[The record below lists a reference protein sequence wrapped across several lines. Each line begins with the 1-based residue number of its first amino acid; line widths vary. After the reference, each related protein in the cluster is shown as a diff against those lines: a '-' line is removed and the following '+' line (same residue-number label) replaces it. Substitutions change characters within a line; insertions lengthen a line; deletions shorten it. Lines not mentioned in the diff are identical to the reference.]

1 MSDVTTAQKDKLM
14 ADLQVVLA
22 DAEALLAATAGDASA
37 GVAELR
43 GRVQA
48 SLSSAKSGLIE
59 AQAAVMERAKAAAKA
74 TDGYVH
80 ENPWK
85 SVSIA
90 AGAGLLIGLL
100 LGRSR

>member
-1 MSDVTTAQKDKLM
+1 MSEATRVHKDKLM
-14 ADLQVVLA
+14 ADLQLVLA
-22 DAEALLAATAGDASA
+22 DAEALLAATAHDAST

-48 SLSSAKSGLIE
+48 SLAHAKGDL
-59 AQAAVMERAKAAAKA
+59 AQAQEAMALKAREVAKA

-85 SVSIA
+85 AVGVA
-90 AGAGLLIGLL
+90 AGVGLLVGLL
-100 LGRSR
+100 LGRR

>member
-1 MSDVTTAQKDKLM
+1 MSELTSQQKDKLM

-22 DAEALLAATAGDASA
+22 DAEALLSATADDASA

-43 GRVQA
+43 SRVQS
-48 SLSSAKSGLIE
+48 SLSRAKTGLLDT
-59 AQAAVMERAKAAAKA
+59 QAAVIDKAKATAKA

-85 SVSIA
+85 SVGIA
-90 AGAGLLIGLL
+90 AGVGLL
-100 LGRSR
+100 LGMLIGRR

>member
-1 MSDVTTAQKDKLM
+1 MSEATRAHKDKLM
-14 ADLQVVLA
+14 ADLQLVLA
-22 DAEALLAATAGDASA
+22 DAEALLAATAHDAST

-48 SLSSAKSGLIE
+48 SLAHARADLQHAQEALVVKAKE
-59 AQAAVMERAKAAAKA
+59 VAKA

-85 SVSIA
+85 AVGMA
-90 AGAGLLIGLL
+90 AGVGLLVGLLIG
-100 LGRSR
+100 RR

>member
-1 MSDVTTAQKDKLM
+1 MSELTSAQKDKLM

-22 DAEALLAATAGDASA
+22 DAEALLAATASDA
-37 GVAELR
+37 GTGMVELR
-43 GRVQA
+43 KRVQS
-48 SLSSAKSGLIE
+48 SLSNAKTGLIE
-59 AQAAVMERAKAAAKA
+59 AQAAVLDKAKAAAKV
-74 TDGYVH
+74 TDEYVH

-100 LGRSR
+100 LGRR